1 MFCQCSFRLGSVLKL
16 TDAITVLFGSVYV
29 KPGGCDVIGYAD
41 EAPTDIPT
49 LGTCHCN
56 AIG

>member
-16 TDAITVLFGSVYV
+16 IDATTVLFGSVYV
-29 KPGGCDVIGYAD
+29 EPGGCDVIGYAD
-41 EAPTDIPT
+41 ETLYNIPT